1 MFLLVIPADAV
12 LFCRVNKNYIVP
24 ACMKQRSDGGLVQR
38 LTLGPVATPFLR
50 SGISALLG
58 LLALPSR
65 GLEGGAPR
73 LPGVLALRSW
83 TPPSSFALLSV
94 VEVWLLFG

>member
-1 MFLLVIPADAV
+1 M
-12 LFCRVNKNYIVP
+12 R
-24 ACMKQRSDGGLVQR
+24 R

-73 LPGVLALRSW
+73 LPGVLAFRSW
-83 TPPSSFALLSV
+83 TPPSSLALLSV
-94 VEVWLLFG
+94 VEVWLLLG

>member
-1 MFLLVIPADAV
+1 MG
-12 LFCRVNKNYIVP
+12 
-24 ACMKQRSDGGLVQR
+24 QRSDGG

-73 LPGVLALRSW
+73 LPGVLGLRSW
-83 TPPSSFALLSV
+83 TPPSSFTLLSV
-94 VEVWLLFG
+94 VEVWLLFGWAAPGAAF